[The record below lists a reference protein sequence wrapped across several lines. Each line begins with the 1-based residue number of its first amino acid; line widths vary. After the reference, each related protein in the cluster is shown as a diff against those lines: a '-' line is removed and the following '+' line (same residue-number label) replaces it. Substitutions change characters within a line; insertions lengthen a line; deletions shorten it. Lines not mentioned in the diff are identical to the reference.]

1 MALMDEINEAND
13 NLSESDLRARLAQTK
28 RQRQAADQQNSV
40 LLDRIAELERALDL
54 VDQAAGA
61 QLDPPKWLTVK
72 PSSRKKHATLALL
85 LSDTHFDEVVD
96 PTEVGGLNA
105 YNRRI
110 AELRLKAWTENAVK
124 MARHYLTGVSF
135 DGAVVMLGGDIFSG
149 DIHEELA
156 QTNEDTILGSLLHWS
171 EQIAASLTVFADEFG
186 KVHVPCV
193 PGNHGRMSRKP
204 RMKLRAKTN
213 FDWLLGKMVER
224 HFASD
229 KRLTFQISENADT
242 LVKIYEH
249 GHLLTHGDQV
259 SGGGGIGGIW
269 PPIMRMKAR
278 KAQRAME
285 VGTPFQ
291 TMWIGHWHQYI
302 STPGMIVNG
311 STKGLDEYAWINNF
325 GFEVPQQA
333 LAVVTPEHNI
343 TFQAP
348 VFCQDRKKEQ
358 W

>member
-1 MALMDEINEAND
+1 MALLDEFDEASA
-13 NLSESDLRARLAQTK
+13 SESDLRARLVRSQ
-28 RQRQAADQQNSV
+28 RQRASADQQNAA
-40 LLDRIAELERALDL
+40 LLDRIAELEKALEIVDL
-54 VDQAAGA
+54 ATGSV
-61 QLDPPKWLTVK
+61 LDPPKWLTAA
-72 PSSRKKHATLALL
+72 PSTRKKHATLTLL

-96 PTEVGGLNA
+96 PIEVNGLNA
-105 YNRRI
+105 YDRRI
-110 AELRLKAWTENAVK
+110 AEMRLKAWTENAIK
-124 MARHYLTGVSF
+124 MARHYLTGMSF

-149 DIHEELA
+149 DIHEELKE
-156 QTNEDTILGSLLHWS
+156 TNEDTILGSLLHWS
-171 EQIAASLTVFADEFG
+171 EQICASLAVFADEFG

-193 PGNHGRMSRKP
+193 MGNHGRLSRKP

-213 FDWLLGKMVER
+213 YDWLLGKMVER
-224 HFASD
+224 HFAKD
-229 KRLTFQISENADT
+229 KRFTFQVSENADT
-242 LVKIYEH
+242 VVPIYGW
-249 GHLLTHGDQV
+249 GHLLSHGDQV
-259 SGGGGIGGIW
+259 SGGSGIGGIW

-285 VGTPFQ
+285 TGNPFQ

-311 STKGLDEYAWINNF
+311 SLKGLDEYAWINNF

-348 VFCQDRKKEQ
+348 VFCQDKAKEK